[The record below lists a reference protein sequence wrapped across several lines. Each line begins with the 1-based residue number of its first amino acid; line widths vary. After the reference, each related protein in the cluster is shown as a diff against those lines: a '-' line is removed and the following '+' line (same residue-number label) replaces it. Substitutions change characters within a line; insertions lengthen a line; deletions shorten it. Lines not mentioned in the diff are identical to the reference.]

1 MEIRQLRAFI
11 AIAELGTFTA
21 GALRVHVTQAAIS
34 MQIRQLE
41 NELGARLFIRAP
53 RRVMLTE
60 AGEQLLQRA
69 RQILRDHDAA
79 LDEIAE
85 LAGAERGRLRV
96 GSASAM
102 VTTDVL
108 PQLLKEVRRKHS
120 RAEVT
125 VASGT
130 SEALVQQILS
140 GEIDIAFVSLP
151 VEARGINT
159 ERLTQDQLVAVASPR
174 HRLAKQKTISA
185 YTLAGEK
192 LILGERGGNTRRLID
207 LFFAQA
213 GVSLHV
219 SMELSRQ
226 AAIRRMVEAD
236 MGVGI
241 VPLQTVRDEVERGR
255 LIRWWIEGAQI
266 NWEMGLARLAG
277 GYESPI
283 SQTFIKLSRDY
294 FRGNPECRRQENS
307 NGVGQEAREEI
318 VLIISSEYLNQAFN
332 ILFIVKEMR
341 RHTNPLRL
349 LRDDH
354 PLLGQP

>member
-41 NELGARLFIRAP
+41 NELGAKLFIRAP

-60 AGEQLLQRA
+60 AGEQLVQRA

-79 LDEIAE
+79 VDEIAE
-85 LAGAERGRLRV
+85 LAGAERGRLRI

-108 PQLLKEVRRKHS
+108 PMLLKEVRKQHA
-120 RAEVT
+120 RAEIT

-130 SEALVQQILS
+130 SEVLVQQILA
-140 GEIDIAFVSLP
+140 GELDVAFVSLP

-159 ERLTQDQLVAVASPR
+159 QRLSQDQLVAIASPR
-174 HRLAKQKTISA
+174 HRLAKQRTISA

-207 LFFAQA
+207 QFFTEQ
-213 GVSLHV
+213 GVTLQV

-226 AAIRRMVEAD
+226 AAIRRMVEED

-241 VPLQTVRDEVERGR
+241 VPFQSVVESVENGR
-255 LIRWWIEGAQI
+255 LVRWWIEGAQI
-266 NWEMGLARLAG
+266 NWELGIAKLTG

-283 SQTFIKLSRDY
+283 TQTFVKISRNHFVSDAPKPAAAAKKAKAPVTKK
-294 FRGNPECRRQENS
+294 RVR
-307 NGVGQEAREEI
+307 
-318 VLIISSEYLNQAFN
+318 
-332 ILFIVKEMR
+332 K
-341 RHTNPLRL
+341 
-349 LRDDH
+349 
-354 PLLGQP
+354 

>member
-1 MEIRQLRAFI
+1 MEIRQLRAFL
-11 AIAELGTFTA
+11 AIAETSTFTA
-21 GALRVHVTQAAIS
+21 GAVRVHITQAAIS

-79 LDEIAE
+79 IDEIAE
-85 LAGAERGRLRV
+85 LAGAERGRLRI

-108 PQLLKEVRRKHS
+108 PKLLKEVRKQHAG
-120 RAEVT
+120 AEIT

-130 SEALVQQILS
+130 SEALVQQILA
-140 GEIDIAFVSLP
+140 GELDVAFVSLP

-159 ERLTQDQLVAVASPR
+159 ERLSQDQLVAVASPR
-174 HRLAKQKTISA
+174 HKLAKQRTISA

-207 LFFAQA
+207 QFFAQA
-213 GVSLHV
+213 GVTLQV

-226 AAIRRMVEAD
+226 AAIRRMVEED

-241 VPLQTVRDEVERGR
+241 VPLQSVSEAVDKGR
-255 LIRWWIEGAQI
+255 LVRWWIEGAQI
-266 NWEMGLARLAG
+266 NWELGIARLTG

-283 SQTFIKLSRDY
+283 TQTFIKLSRNY
-294 FRGNPECRRQENS
+294 F
-307 NGVGQEAREEI
+307 AD
-318 VLIISSEYLNQAFN
+318 SERPTAT
-332 ILFIVKEMR
+332 KKTKPGPGKKR
-341 RHTNPLRL
+341 AKR
-349 LRDDH
+349 
-354 PLLGQP
+354 

>member
-1 MEIRQLRAFI
+1 MEIRQLRAFL

-21 GALRVHVTQAAIS
+21 GAQRVHVTQAAIS

-85 LAGAERGRLRV
+85 LAGAERGRLRI

-108 PQLLKEVRRKHS
+108 PKLLKEVRARHPG
-120 RAEVT
+120 AEVMVT
-125 VASGT
+125 SGT
-130 SEALVQQILS
+130 SEALVQQILA
-140 GEIDIAFVSLP
+140 GELDVAFVSLP

-159 ERLTQDQLVAVASPR
+159 ERLSQDQLVAVASPR
-174 HRLAKQKTISA
+174 HRLAKQRTISA

-207 LFFAQA
+207 QFFAQA
-213 GVSLHV
+213 GVTLHV

-226 AAIRRMVEAD
+226 AAIRRMVEED

-241 VPLQTVRDEVERGR
+241 VPLQTVSEAVDKGR
-255 LIRWWIEGAQI
+255 LVRWWIEGAQI
-266 NWEMGLARLAG
+266 NWELGVARLTG

-283 SQTFIKLSRDY
+283 VQTFIKLARNY
-294 FRGNPECRRQENS
+294 FSDSNRQIAAKKPKPASLKKRG
-307 NGVGQEAREEI
+307 
-318 VLIISSEYLNQAFN
+318 
-332 ILFIVKEMR
+332 KK
-341 RHTNPLRL
+341 
-349 LRDDH
+349 
-354 PLLGQP
+354 